1 MQAITNATVFTGEKL
16 LECTSVVFDHSGIIQ
31 VIPDADLPV
40 DIPKITDFAGDYLV
54 PGFIDLQ
61 VNGGGGVMFNS
72 SPTRATIQTMV
83 KAHNQFGTTGL
94 FPTLITDN
102 KDKMRLAISAVD
114 EAIAA
119 GDSGVLGIHLEGP
132 FLNPLKKGA
141 HDASK
146 FSQIDDEAI
155 ELLCSLK
162 HGKTIVTLAPELTD
176 AQTITKLTERGVIV
190 CAGHSNATYEQM
202 VEAIMAGAQGF
213 THLFN
218 AMSPFEGRAPGMV
231 GAALLDKSSW
241 FGIIADGHHVHP
253 ASLKLAVQAK
263 QTGGAILV
271 TDAMSTVGATDNS
284 FELNNEIIYA
294 KNGRCVNAAGSLAGS
309 DLDMFSA
316 IKNSMQFADISWQEA
331 VRMASLY
338 PAKACGMDKTCG
350 VIQAGAK
357 ASFNRLSANFELRN
371 SWINGAL

>member
-1 MQAITNATVFTGEKL
+1 MQAITNATVFTGEQL
-16 LECTSVVFDHSGIIQ
+16 LECTSVVFDHTGIIQ
-31 VIPDADLPV
+31 VIPDADLPA

-102 KDKMRLAISAVD
+102 VDKMRLAISAVD

-155 ELLCSLK
+155 DLLCSLK

-202 VEAIMAGAQGF
+202 IDAIQAGAKGF

-218 AMSPFEGRAPGMV
+218 AMSPFESRAPGMV

-271 TDAMSTVGATDNS
+271 TDAMSTVGTTDNS

-338 PAKACGMDKTCG
+338 PAKACGLDKTYG

-357 ASFNRLSANFELRN
+357 ASFNRLSANFELHD